1 MLVEKIQHVFIIGSK
16 GIPSRYGG
24 FETFV
29 ENLTKHQKS
38 EKIKYHVSCIE
49 TEEMKKRGANFEHNG
64 AHCFQI
70 KLPAIGAA
78 KAVLYDILSFQKSIR
93 MIKEQKIENPIVY
106 VLACRMGPFVGH
118 YKRKLHKLGGKYYV
132 NPDGH
137 EWKRGKWN
145 ALIKKYWKLSERL
158 MIKHADFV
166 ICDSK
171 NIESYIKQDY
181 AKYQPKTTFIAY
193 GADVEKSALADDDK
207 KFTDWMKEKDVLPN
221 EYYLLVGRLVPENN
235 YETVLREFVKSDT
248 KKKLVLITTLAKQ
261 SFMDRLKENTGYT
274 EDDRVIFAGTVYDS
288 ELLKKI
294 RENAFA
300 YIHGHEVGGTNPSLL
315 EALGSTKLN
324 ILLNVGFNKEVA
336 EDGAIYFNKD
346 DGNLRKVMKDAE
358 SFTKEQILDYESK
371 AKNRVK
377 TQYSHEMIVD
387 KYEKIFT
394 EM

>member
-1 MLVEKIQHVFIIGSK
+1 MQHVFIIGSK
-16 GIPSRYGG
+16 GIPARYGG

-38 EKIKYHVSCIE
+38 AGIKYHVSCIE
-49 TEEMKKRGANFEHNG
+49 TEEMKDRGAEFEHNG

-70 KLPAIGAA
+70 SIPNIGAA
-78 KAVLYDILSFQKSIR
+78 KAVIYDILSFQKSIR
-93 MIKEQKIENPIVY
+93 MIKEKKIKSPIVY
-106 VLACRMGPFVGH
+106 VLACRMGPFVGY
-118 YKRKLHKLGGKYYV
+118 YKHKLHKAGGKYFV

-137 EWKRGKWN
+137 EWKRDKWN
-145 ALIKKYWKLSERL
+145 ALIKKYWKLSEKL

-171 NIESYIKQDY
+171 NIESYVQKDY
-181 AKYQPKTTFIAY
+181 AKYHPKTTFVAY
-193 GADVEKSALADDDK
+193 GADVEKSTIADDDK
-207 KFTDWMKEKDVLPN
+207 KYTDWMKDKGLRPN

-235 YETVLREFVKSDT
+235 YETILKEFVKSDT
-248 KKKLVLITTLAKQ
+248 NKKLVLVTTVAKK
-261 SFMDRLKENTGYT
+261 SYMDRLKENTGYV
-274 EDDRVIFAGTVYDS
+274 EDNRVIFAGTVYDS

-324 ILLNVGFNKEVA
+324 ILLDVGFNKEVA
-336 EDGAIYFNKD
+336 EDGAIYFNKE
-346 DGNLRKVMKDAE
+346 DGNLRSVMKAAE
-358 SFTKEQILDYESK
+358 NFTREQILDYEDK

-377 TQYSHEMIVD
+377 TQYSHEIIVE
-387 KYEKIFT
+387 KYENIFSG
-394 EM
+394 M

>member
-1 MLVEKIQHVFIIGSK
+1 M
-16 GIPSRYGG
+16 
-24 FETFV
+24 
-29 ENLTKHQKS
+29 
-38 EKIKYHVSCIE
+38 
-49 TEEMKKRGANFEHNG
+49 
-64 AHCFQI
+64 
-70 KLPAIGAA
+70 
-78 KAVLYDILSFQKSIR
+78 
-93 MIKEQKIENPIVY
+93 
-106 VLACRMGPFVGH
+106 
-118 YKRKLHKLGGKYYV
+118 
-132 NPDGH
+132 
-137 EWKRGKWN
+137 
-145 ALIKKYWKLSERL
+145 
-158 MIKHADFV
+158 
-166 ICDSK
+166 
-171 NIESYIKQDY
+171 
-181 AKYQPKTTFIAY
+181 
-193 GADVEKSALADDDK
+193 
-207 KFTDWMKEKDVLPN
+207 
-221 EYYLLVGRLVPENN
+221 
-235 YETVLREFVKSDT
+235 
-248 KKKLVLITTLAKQ
+248 LITTLAKQ
-261 SFMDRLKENTGYT
+261 SYMDRLKENTGYT

-336 EDGAIYFNKD
+336 EDGAIYFNKE